1 MTNSDYPRLCGGTF
15 FILVLQALRQR
26 MKAREHYK
34 GESDGLK
41 DPNVLIGLI
50 RVINPDYIEP
60 AGDALKGKTND
71 FSPAKFQRDSTCPLE
86 TLLILK
92 NLISVCGKHILTHFQ
107 R

>member
-1 MTNSDYPRLCGGTF
+1 MTNSNYPRLSGGTF

-50 RVINPDYIEP
+50 KVINPDYVAP
-60 AGDALKGKTND
+60 TGDALKTKTND
-71 FSPAKFQRDSTCPLE
+71 FKSCKLSKGEYLPF
-86 TLLILK
+86 
-92 NLISVCGKHILTHFQ
+92 GKTAEIE
-107 R
+107 